1 MGKNVWILIDNRAGS
16 NGQARGIA
24 KALGWQTTEK
34 NISYNGWA
42 NLPNLFLGAT
52 LRGVEPLSLIHIS
65 EPTRP

>member
-42 NLPNLFLGAT
+42 NLPNLFLGAF
-52 LRGVEPLSLIHIS
+52 S
-65 EPTRP
+65 